1 MQSVHKVLVEL
12 RRRMTQ
18 ALPNRVV
25 ADDYVDFA
33 QRRRDELLKG
43 VISVLLTDVKPQSEW
58 TCMADVTVVAQ
69 IEVQTRD
76 GHPSDGE
83 LAEQILA
90 GEIRAFLRNPSGA
103 IPHVEVLSIGYS
115 AQREHP
121 YHWCAFRCGVGLID
135 ESGDGLQDGQL
146 YPLWVD
152 PQVLAGVDVKIDMD
166 PHETRAQHDAW
177 LAGDETP
184 NPPDLKLT
192 VELNK

>member
-12 RRRMTQ
+12 RSRMTQ

-58 TCMADVTVVAQ
+58 TCMADVTVVGQ

-90 GEIRAFLRNPSGA
+90 GEIRAFLRNPG
-103 IPHVEVLSIGYS
+103 VL
-115 AQREHP
+115 
-121 YHWCAFRCGVGLID
+121 FRTLRC
-135 ESGDGLQDGQL
+135 
-146 YPLWVD
+146 
-152 PQVLAGVDVKIDMD
+152 
-166 PHETRAQHDAW
+166 
-177 LAGDETP
+177 
-184 NPPDLKLT
+184 
-192 VELNK
+192 

>member
-1 MQSVHKVLVEL
+1 MQSVHTVLTQL
-12 RRRMTQ
+12 RSRMAQ
-18 ALPNRVV
+18 SLPHRVID
-25 ADDYVDFA
+25 DDYLDFS
-33 QRRRDELLKG
+33 QRRREDLLKG
-43 VISVLLTDVKPQSEW
+43 VVCVLLTDVKPHGDW
-58 TCMADVTVVAQ
+58 TCMADVTVVGQ

-90 GEIRAFLRNPSGA
+90 GEIRAFLRNPGGA
-103 IPHVEVLSIGYS
+103 FPRVEVSNIGYS

-121 YHWCAFRCGVGLID
+121 YHWCAFRCAVGLID
-135 ESGDGLQDGQL
+135 ESDDHLQNGQL

-152 PQVLAGVDVKIDMD
+152 PQTLAGVDVNIDMD

-177 LAGDETP
+177 LAGNETP